1 MADNDLSQLAYSI
14 SHSSQSQDQ
23 MRAAGQALLSNIEQR
38 ASDRATLAAT
48 YYADGVSDAF
58 QDIERLYQRV
68 AEHVRAV
75 MGTLEATLGESDGIA
90 STSMTRA
97 QTAVDSIR
105 IA

>member
-14 SHSSQSQDQ
+14 SHSNQSQEE
-23 MRAAGQALLSNIEQR
+23 MRAAGQALLSNIEKR
-38 ASDRATLAAT
+38 ASDRATLAST

-68 AEHVRAV
+68 AEHVRLV
-75 MGTLEATLGESDGIA
+75 IGELESTLGESDGVA
-90 STSMTRA
+90 STSMSKA
-97 QTAVDSIR
+97 QTAVDGIR